1 VLELEEDEVEV
12 AAPEIPVVLLVVL
25 DETLL

>member
-12 AAPEIPVVLLVVL
+12 AAPKIPVVLLVVL
-25 DETLL
+25 DETPL